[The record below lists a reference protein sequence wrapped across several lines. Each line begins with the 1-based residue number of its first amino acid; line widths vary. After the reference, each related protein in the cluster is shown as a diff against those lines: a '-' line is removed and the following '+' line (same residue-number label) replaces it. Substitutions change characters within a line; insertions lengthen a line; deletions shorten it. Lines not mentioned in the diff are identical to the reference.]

1 VSEKAGELEVKGIL
15 PEGVIRDTFKHYIG
29 LSMPGISIYQGPPA
43 PSRPYLKMTPKLL
56 IERLSKLDPDAEI
69 EIYGDYD
76 GEAEVVLVDDR
87 TTTIWSNTE
96 RVQGDSSGDD
106 EGRAEEDAGDGRISG
121 E

>member
-1 VSEKAGELEVKGIL
+1 MADDSLETTGIL
-15 PEGVIRDTFKHYIG
+15 SQSVMRDTLNYYLG
-29 LSMPGISIYQGPPA
+29 MSMPGVSIYEGPPK

-96 RVQGDSSGDD
+96 RVQGESSGDEVGRRGEEVRD
-106 EGRAEEDAGDGRISG
+106 ESEH
-121 E
+121 

>member
-1 VSEKAGELEVKGIL
+1 VSEKDGALEVKGIL
-15 PEGVIRDTFKHYIG
+15 PEGVIRDTFKHYLG

-96 RVQGDSSGDD
+96 RVQGESSGDEVGRRGEEVRD
-106 EGRAEEDAGDGRISG
+106 ESER
-121 E
+121 